1 MYYLTISSNYNFIS
15 NIYAKS
21 ISSFIFFKT
30 LEDYSFATINAIK
43 YSVLQ
48 KTWNW
53 YVFVIF
59 MHD

>member
-21 ISSFIFFKT
+21 ISSFILFKT